1 MESMTD
7 ESSTVYR
14 IEVSV
19 ASEYLPLESDSS
31 TDRFVFS
38 YTVTLRNTGAVTA
51 RLLSRHWLIT
61 DGEGHVQEVRGEG
74 VVGEKPVLE
83 VGDTYTYT
91 SGAMLETPVGSMR
104 GSYQMVAEDGTHFE
118 AEIPVFTLAVRSQL
132 H

>member
-1 MESMTD
+1 MASMTQD
-7 ESSTVYR
+7 APVYR
-14 IEVSV
+14 IDVSV
-19 ASEYLPLESDSS
+19 VSEYLPLESDSG

-38 YTVTLRNTGAVTA
+38 YTVTLHNSGTVTA

>member
-1 MESMTD
+1 MTQD
-7 ESSTVYR
+7 DPVYR
-14 IEVSV
+14 IDVSV
-19 ASEYLPLESDSS
+19 VSEYLPLESDSG

-38 YTVTLRNTGAVTA
+38 YTVTLRNSGTVTA

>member
-1 MESMTD
+1 MTD
-7 ESSTVYR
+7 ESSTIYR